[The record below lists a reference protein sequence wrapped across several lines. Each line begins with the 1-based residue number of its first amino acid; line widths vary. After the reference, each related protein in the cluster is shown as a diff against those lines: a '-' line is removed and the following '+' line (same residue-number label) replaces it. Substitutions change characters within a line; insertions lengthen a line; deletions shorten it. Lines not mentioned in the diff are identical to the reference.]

1 MCPHACAPPQRPG
14 AASVA
19 PETAT
24 EIPQLSA
31 LHLSPSAGE
40 TIRTSTLGGDAPP
53 TPASDPPAPPAPIP
67 PDWSIGPHASAM
79 IAAPTLSRRI
89 RTARTLGPGSR
100 NGSAPRPAG
109 GRRRTSRVLTSDSL
123 QAYVPAGQ
131 LRGVPPAHLL
141 PSRVDLDRCRTP
153 LYRLPAA

>member
-40 TIRTSTLGGDAPP
+40 TIRTSILGGNAPP
-53 TPASDPPAPPAPIP
+53 TPASEPLAPPAPIP
-67 PDWSIGPHASAM
+67 PDWSIGPHATAA
-79 IAAPTLSRRI
+79 IAAQTLVRRN
-89 RTARTLGPGSR
+89 RTDATLGPARR
-100 NGSAPRPAG
+100 NGSAPRPTG
-109 GRRRTSRVLTSDSL
+109 GRRRTGCVLTSDSL
-123 QAYVPAGQ
+123 QPYVPNGP
-131 LRGVPPAHLL
+131 LRRVPQVCFL
-141 PSRVDLDRCRTP
+141 PSRVDAD
-153 LYRLPAA
+153 